1 MAVREVL
8 TYPDPVLKQ
17 LCAPAQPEDVARVAT
32 DLLDTMRSFDHC
44 VGLAAP
50 QIGEPVRIAVVDVSA
65 HPRAKDPHGL
75 MVLVNPRVTARSE
88 GSKVSREGCLSLPD
102 LTANVRRPRKATVE
116 FTGYLAP
123 ATPGG
128 NRTAGSIEGDAATT
142 EPGATRPD
150 TADSDPADPAGHAVH
165 RVDLASFEARCVLHE
180 IDHLD
185 GILFLDRVASITD
198 DLFRRQTYR

>member
-8 TYPDPVLKQ
+8 TYPNPLLKQ
-17 LCAPAQPEDVARVAT
+17 VCAPAQPEEIEAVVT
-32 DLLDTMRSFDHC
+32 DLIDTMNSFEHC

-50 QIGEPVRIAVVDVSA
+50 QIGHGLRIAVVDVTG

-75 MVLVNPRVTARSE
+75 MVLVNPKVTGRSE

-102 LTANVRRPRKATVE
+102 LTANVRRPRRATVAFGE
-116 FTGYLAP
+116 REVELKG
-123 ATPGG
+123 
-128 NRTAGSIEGDAATT
+128 
-142 EPGATRPD
+142 
-150 TADSDPADPAGHAVH
+150 
-165 RVDLASFEARCVLHE
+165 FEARCVLHE

-198 DLFRRQTYR
+198 DLFRRQQYR

>member
-8 TYPDPVLKQ
+8 TYPNPLLKQ
-17 LCAPAQPEDVARVAT
+17 VCAPAQPEEIEAVAT
-32 DLLDTMRSFDHC
+32 DLIDTMNSFEHC

-50 QIGEPVRIAVVDVSA
+50 QIGHGLRIAVVDVTG

-75 MVLVNPRVTARSE
+75 MVLVNPKVTGRSE

-102 LTANVRRPRKATVE
+102 LTANVRRPRRATVAFGE
-116 FTGYLAP
+116 REVELKG
-123 ATPGG
+123 
-128 NRTAGSIEGDAATT
+128 
-142 EPGATRPD
+142 
-150 TADSDPADPAGHAVH
+150 
-165 RVDLASFEARCVLHE
+165 FEARCVLHE

-198 DLFRRQTYR
+198 DLFRRQQYR

>member
-8 TYPDPVLKQ
+8 TYPHPLLKQ
-17 LCAPAQPEDVARVAT
+17 LCVPAQPDEVDSVVED
-32 DLLDTMRSFDHC
+32 LIDTMGSFDHC

-50 QIGEPVRIAVVDVSA
+50 QIGYGLRIAVVDITG

-75 MVLVNPRVTARSE
+75 MVLVNPKVTARSE

-102 LTANVRRPRKATVE
+102 LTANVRRPRRATVAFSGQE
-116 FTGYLAP
+116 L
-123 ATPGG
+123 
-128 NRTAGSIEGDAATT
+128 
-142 EPGATRPD
+142 
-150 TADSDPADPAGHAVH
+150 
-165 RVDLASFEARCVLHE
+165 DLKGFEARCVLHE

-198 DLFRRQTYR
+198 DLFRRQEYR